1 MGGEITWT
9 CLGAGSYQFNLILYR
24 DCNGIEITDPS
35 LNIEVWGHPTVT
47 TITCN
52 LLSSTDLSPSC
63 TQVGGGPIELACGA
77 GTGGGN
83 GAGAVQKFHY
93 QSAPIVLAGTP
104 PATGWA
110 FTYDSFSRNWDLS
123 NIVDPFN
130 YGLTLSARMYAVA
143 GANANPCTDSSP
155 QFEQDPYMLVC
166 AGTEFQYNPSAFD
179 PDNDSLVY
187 SWGIPL
193 DHFYPGL
200 SIRLS
205 IHHL

>member
-77 GTGGGN
+77 GMGGGN

-110 FTYDSFSRNWDLS
+110 FTYDSFSRN
-123 NIVDPFN
+123 
-130 YGLTLSARMYAVA
+130 
-143 GANANPCTDSSP
+143 
-155 QFEQDPYMLVC
+155 
-166 AGTEFQYNPSAFD
+166 
-179 PDNDSLVY
+179 
-187 SWGIPL
+187 
-193 DHFYPGL
+193 
-200 SIRLS
+200 
-205 IHHL
+205 